1 MEKKKDKGMDDF
13 SRLMINDSL
22 VPDIFLVRYAQN
34 LSRNALLVY
43 LWLNMTG
50 NKTAFDEN
58 TIKKFKIISDED
70 SGPVLAELMAANLIT
85 RNDKTY
91 AFDDL
96 KAREVGDYVESLKA
110 RGADSGL
117 PVLTSDEKER
127 QILADSISSTFYQGV
142 LPYIFYRLI
151 DKCLYEYKFDGRV
164 CYKLFEEGYDQSI
177 HKDLQRMENMAR
189 SWYEKGYTDIKSLE
203 KQLEINSR
211 IKSLIKLTGHIMRK
225 RLNGLDIERITRWVE
240 DLDATEELVNLA
252 FKANEYR
259 SSLTL
264 KNVGDTLA
272 KWHDH
277 GVRTAEDALR
287 FEEEE
292 HKENKRKASRR
303 KAVSGSAWRTGD
315 EAGIG
320 GNSTDTAE
328 NEKAPGKA
336 KDTKEHEKAENVIPE
351 DDTDIPDDILD
362 MFGDSDEDD

>member
-1 MEKKKDKGMDDF
+1 MKKDKGMDDF

-22 VPDIFLVRYAQN
+22 VPDIFLVRYAQS

-50 NKTAFDEN
+50 LKDSFDEN
-58 TIKKFKIISDED
+58 TVKKFKIIPDEET
-70 SGPVLAELMAANLIT
+70 GPVFAELMAASLII

-91 AFDDL
+91 AFDDI
-96 KAREVGDYVESLKA
+96 KAREVSDYVESLKA
-110 RGADSGL
+110 RGTDSGM

-164 CYKLFEEGYDQSI
+164 CYKLFEEGYEQSI

-211 IKSLIKLTGHIMRK
+211 IKRLIKLVGQTLR
-225 RLNGLDIERITRWVE
+225 RRVNGLDIERITHWVE

-259 SSLTL
+259 SSISL
-264 KNVGDTLA
+264 KNVGDTLT

-277 GVRTAEDALR
+277 GVKTAEDALK

-315 EAGIG
+315 EAGIS
-320 GNSTDTAE
+320 GNNAETD
-328 NEKAPGKA
+328 A
-336 KDTKEHEKAENVIPE
+336 KDKASKEAAEAKETGKAENAIPE
-351 DDTDIPDDILD
+351 DDADIPDDILD